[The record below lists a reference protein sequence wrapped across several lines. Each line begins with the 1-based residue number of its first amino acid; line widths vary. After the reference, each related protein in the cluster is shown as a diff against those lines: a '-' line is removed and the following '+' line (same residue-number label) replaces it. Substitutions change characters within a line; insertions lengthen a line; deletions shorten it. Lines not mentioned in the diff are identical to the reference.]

1 MVSLPH
7 RSTHISIHKS
17 NGKPESSVTPGLDRV
32 RKEAKRG
39 SHKTLHVVILFVL
52 DHKTGT
58 RGLGQCSTRQPTVY
72 SYTVS
77 HRSPLLRVNSP
88 TRFTFINTTV
98 FIIDHLS
105 SKWKRFLPILSERD

>member
-72 SYTVS
+72 SYTAC
-77 HRSPLLRVNSP
+77 HRSPLFRVDSP
-88 TRFTFINTTV
+88 THFTFNNTTV
-98 FIIDHLS
+98 FIPSRLTIKTS
-105 SKWKRFLPILSERD
+105 SWYH

>member
-32 RKEAKRG
+32 CKEAKRG

-58 RGLGQCSTRQPTVY
+58 RGLGQCSTRQPTVD
-72 SYTVS
+72 SYIAS
-77 HRSPLLRVNSP
+77 HRSPLLRWTPQHVS
-88 TRFTFINTTV
+88 
-98 FIIDHLS
+98 HS
-105 SKWKRFLPILSERD
+105 SIPLCSFHPDSQSKHPRGIT

>member
-7 RSTHISIHKS
+7 RSTHISIVRSK
-17 NGKPESSVTPGLDRV
+17 GKPETSVAPGSDRV

-52 DHKTGT
+52 DLKTGT

-72 SYTVS
+72 SYTAS
-77 HRSPLLRVNSP
+77 HHTPLFRVDSP
-88 TRFTFINTTV
+88 TR
-98 FIIDHLS
+98 LS
-105 SKWKRFLPILSERD
+105 SASLCSFHPDSQSKH

>member
-72 SYTVS
+72 SYTAS
-77 HRSPLLRVNSP
+77 HRSPLFRWIHQHIII
-88 TRFTFINTTV
+88 RFTV
-98 FIIDHLS
+98 FIPSRLTNNVTSLYH
-105 SKWKRFLPILSERD
+105 

>member
-72 SYTVS
+72 SYTAS
-77 HRSPLLRVNSP
+77 HRSPLFRVDSP

-98 FIIDHLS
+98 FIPSRLTIKTS
-105 SKWKRFLPILSERD
+105 SLYH